1 MIAGEKETSFQP
13 KNTLNLFTDKTPSR
27 TNNIQQYRI
36 HLKTVIDDFA
46 SSGYSKNGS
55 SEAKQMK
62 DGSSKST
69 KNMRALA

>member
-1 MIAGEKETSFQP
+1 LQKKKETSFQP

>member
-27 TNNIQQYRI
+27 TNNIHQYCI
-36 HLKTVIDDFA
+36 HLKTVDDFA

-55 SEAKQMK
+55 SKAKQMK
-62 DGSSKST
+62 DGSSKAT

>member
-1 MIAGEKETSFQP
+1 LQRKKKLHFNQ
-13 KNTLNLFTDKTPSR
+13 KKTLNLYTDKTPSR

-36 HLKTVIDDFA
+36 HLKTVVDDFA

-55 SEAKQMK
+55 SKAKQMK
-62 DGSSKST
+62 DGSSKAT